1 MASASNSSGK
11 RALESKAEDGS
22 VPTPKRACDGNS
34 NVDNRQKMIQSLK
47 ENPASAIALSKM
59 MTCDAC
65 HCYLRAPIQVCG
77 QGHKIC
83 SNCFR
88 EDHEICP
95 VEACTEEIKPRN
107 PLNGEMEKT
116 IRAMK
121 LPVGCKNRKYDCP
134 KMGEEKEIEDHETE
148 CGFRY
153 VRKWYALE
161 KLKYG
166 GTFNDILCYVKEQVK
181 ISNGIWQPY
190 NLGDGRERERESII
204 GSDEE
209 GNYHKDNGFY
219 RFYNG
224 PDGHIFCI
232 DLDARDKS
240 LFRAHAAV
248 IGGEHVAKKY
258 RVELRL
264 HSSEMASTLTYHG
277 PVYSVDF
284 KKAWMDKE
292 AFTIDKKKFALFNF
306 GVDHFG
312 NHNKDKNGE
321 IHVPIMVKIIKKELD
336 IPQKNQAI

>member
-83 SNCFR
+83 SNCYD
-88 EDHEICP
+88 EDDETCP
-95 VEACTEEIKPRN
+95 AEDCTEEIMPRN
-107 PLNGEMEKT
+107 PLSGEMEDT
-116 IRAMK
+116 VRAMK

-134 KMGEEKEIEDHETE
+134 KMGEEKEIEEHEPE

-153 VRKWYALE
+153 VNPWFCDE
-161 KLKYG
+161 KLEDG
-166 GTFNDILCYVKEQVK
+166 GTFNELLCYVKERVK
-181 ISNGIWQPY
+181 RSNGVWQRY
-190 NLGDGRERERESII
+190 NLVI
-204 GSDEE
+204 DEDEYE

-232 DLDARDKS
+232 DLDARHKS
-240 LFRAHAAV
+240 LFRASAVV
-248 IGGEHVAKKY
+248 IGGEHVANKY

-264 HSSEMASTLTYHG
+264 YSSEMASTHTYHG
-277 PVYSVDF
+277 PVYSADFVDP
-284 KKAWMDKE
+284 WEDKE
-292 AFTIDKKKFALFNF
+292 AFSIDKKKFALYNLGYECF
-306 GVDHFG
+306 GD
-312 NHNKDKNGE
+312 HNKDKNGE

>member
-1 MASASNSSGK
+1 MASASDSAGK
-11 RALESKAEDGS
+11 RALESKAEEDGS

-34 NVDNRQKMIQSLK
+34 NVDDDNCQKKMIQSLK
-47 ENPASAIALSKM
+47 ENPASAIAFSKM
-59 MTCDAC
+59 LTCDVC

-83 SNCFR
+83 SNCFIR
-88 EDHEICP
+88 RGRCP
-95 VEACTEEIKPRN
+95 AKDCAEEIMPRN

-134 KMGEEKEIEDHETE
+134 KMGEEKEIEEHETE

-153 VRKWYALE
+153 VYAWFAE
-161 KLKYG
+161 AANPDG
-166 GTFNDILCYVKEQVK
+166 RRRPFNEILCYVKEQAK

-190 NLGDGRERERESII
+190 NLGEE
-204 GSDEE
+204 SDEDKKDE

-219 RFYNG
+219 RFYYG

-232 DLDARDKS
+232 DLDARHKS
-240 LFRAHAAV
+240 LFRAHAV
-248 IGGEHVAKKY
+248 VVGGEHVADKY

-264 HSSEMASTLTYHG
+264 YSSEMTSTVTYHG

-284 KKAWMDKE
+284 EDPWED
-292 AFTIDKKKFALFNF
+292 
-306 GVDHFG
+306 
-312 NHNKDKNGE
+312 
-321 IHVPIMVKIIKKELD
+321 
-336 IPQKNQAI
+336 